1 MRYQDDVFNDNATP
15 PPVLISLGAENKK
28 KSGIVEAYIYRQF
41 EKKFTQMLSAL
52 SYCQSSDRTSF
63 QLEQF
68 LDIFWKEPGLKRSID
83 KIYEIVVYSLFEV
96 LVEELDISVE
106 VFIGSQKNALLKEFE
121 DFAKKVLCLDSTKP
135 SHKVPARF
143 NRVGVTNA
151 ADRGLDM
158 WANYGPAVQIK
169 HLSLDEDLAE
179 EIVNSVSADR
189 IIIVC
194 MDSEQ
199 KVIVSLLNQIGWKSR
214 IQAIITQ
221 KELILWYEKALRGSY
236 AKLLGAKLLSIMISE
251 IKNEFPTIS
260 SGDFDNFVNER
271 GYGKLNDKFW
281 NIRQDG

>member
-1 MRYQDDVFNDNATP
+1 M
-15 PPVLISLGAENKK
+15 
-28 KSGIVEAYIYRQF
+28 
-41 EKKFTQMLSAL
+41 
-52 SYCQSSDRTSF
+52 
-63 QLEQF
+63 
-68 LDIFWKEPGLKRSID
+68 
-83 KIYEIVVYSLFEV
+83 
-96 LVEELDISVE
+96 
-106 VFIGSQKNALLKEFE
+106 
-121 DFAKKVLCLDSTKP
+121 DSTKP